1 MLFFTDFYQLISED
15 NSSPRQQQQQQET
28 MVKKGAAAAEGKKKK
43 KSPQAEQ
50 PPQNEGEDGAPDK
63 AAQMEELQQKIVSM
77 RERGKEDPE
86 MDYLEELREVE
97 DKIAELM
104 GKEKRPR
111 TAKPGAEESEEEE
124 EEEEEEEDPDKEV
137 KELINKRLTSCMLLA
152 LSFESEDSYPEDF
165 YEKLK
170 ESAKLDEVTTPIT
183 KEEMKILNTLLKE
196 KKPEAKKRVKKAGA
210 NGGAA
215 AKKDTPQ
222 GASSKSKKHRDF

>member
-1 MLFFTDFYQLISED
+1 
-15 NSSPRQQQQQQET
+15 
-28 MVKKGAAAAEGKKKK
+28 MVKKAAGADGKKKK
-43 KSPQAEQ
+43 KSPPAEQ
-50 PPQNEGEDGAPDK
+50 PPPTEGEEDK
-63 AAQMEELQQKIVSM
+63 SAQMEELQQKIMSM
-77 RERGKEDPE
+77 RERGKEDPD

-183 KEEMKILNTLLKE
+183 KEEMKILNTMLKE
-196 KKPEAKKRVKKAGA
+196 KKPEAKKRVKKAGT

-215 AKKDTPQ
+215 AKKNTPQ
-222 GASSKSKKHRDF
+222 GASSSKSKKHQDF

>member
-1 MLFFTDFYQLISED
+1 
-15 NSSPRQQQQQQET
+15 
-28 MVKKGAAAAEGKKKK
+28 MVKKAASDGGKKKK
-43 KSPQAEQ
+43 KAGAEQ
-50 PPQNEGEDGAPDK
+50 PPAEEAEETSPQDDK
-63 AAQMEELQQKIVSM
+63 NSQMEELQQKIVNM

-86 MDYLEELREVE
+86 NVNYLEELREIE
-97 DKIAELM
+97 DKMAEVM
-104 GKEKRPR
+104 GKDKRPR
-111 TAKPGAEESEEEE
+111 TAKPGAVESEEEE

-152 LSFESEDSYPEDF
+152 LSFEDEDSYPEDF

-210 NGGAA
+210 HSNKKDAA
-215 AKKDTPQ
+215 AAAGG
-222 GASSKSKKHRDF
+222 GASSKNKKNQHHDF

>member
-1 MLFFTDFYQLISED
+1 
-15 NSSPRQQQQQQET
+15 
-28 MVKKGAAAAEGKKKK
+28 MVKKAAGADGKKKK
-43 KSPQAEQ
+43 KSPPAEQ
-50 PPQNEGEDGAPDK
+50 PPPTEGEEDK
-63 AAQMEELQQKIVSM
+63 SAQMEELQQKIMSM
-77 RERGKEDPE
+77 RERGKEDPD

-183 KEEMKILNTLLKE
+183 KEEMKILNTMLKE
-196 KKPEAKKRVKKAGA
+196 KKPEAKKRVKKAGT
-210 NGGAA
+210 
-215 AKKDTPQ
+215 AKKNTPQ
-222 GASSKSKKHRDF
+222 GASSSKSKKHQDF